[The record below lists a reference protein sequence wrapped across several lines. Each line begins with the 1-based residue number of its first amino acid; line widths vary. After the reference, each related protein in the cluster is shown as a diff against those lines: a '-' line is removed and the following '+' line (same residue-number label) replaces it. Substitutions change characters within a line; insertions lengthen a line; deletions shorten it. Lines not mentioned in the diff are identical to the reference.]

1 MNNIFKVNSRF
12 SSLME
17 ERQEKQSNPESSVNK
32 GNDNVYGERM
42 NNRFKTAVNERK
54 SKFVGDK
61 KKQSILLTDVNF
73 PTLTPNNGTMPNNG
87 TTPNNDK
94 IQLENINF
102 IEKLTAVIKDTEPDI
117 TNLEEI
123 ILSGWLVMKR
133 DKDTNKII
141 KKYGKT
147 TILQKSNSSYYE
159 IIEKLAFLHD
169 KRTEDY
175 INTWGQD
182 EYEKMFRFPN
192 YDYEYFERLEQAYE
206 EELEQL
212 REYELLKYYSEEDY
226 YDDYN

>member
-1 MNNIFKVNSRF
+1 
-12 SSLME
+12 
-17 ERQEKQSNPESSVNK
+17 
-32 GNDNVYGERM
+32 
-42 NNRFKTAVNERK
+42 
-54 SKFVGDK
+54 
-61 KKQSILLTDVNF
+61 
-73 PTLTPNNGTMPNNG
+73 
-87 TTPNNDK
+87 
-94 IQLENINF
+94 
-102 IEKLTAVIKDTEPDI
+102 
-117 TNLEEI
+117 
-123 ILSGWLVMKR
+123 MKR

-147 TILQKSNSSYYE
+147 TILQKTNSSYYE